1 MTKAATKTAIIECT
15 FPSDCAYYIHWYQK
29 KEKETLRRVQYVY
42 ISNGNT
48 QNEPGFEFLKSEK
61 KAVGVL
67 GQTVEQPEFFWTKAL
82 NKRAYISCK
91 VTGLQDSNYVHWY
104 QQKDGE
110 APKRILYVNK
120 DGSSTVHN
128 PDHPEAKDFTL
139 QLENVNHYVLRVKA
153 LKLIHSGVYY
163 CACWD
168 WSSHIAVLGVTVEQS
183 ELLWTKLVRKRVS
196 ISCKV
201 TGLSTSDYVHW
212 YQQKDGE
219 ALKRILYINQDGSG
233 LIPDSDHP
241 QARDFSVRVDKRTNS
256 YDLRVDTL
264 KTSHTAVY
272 YCACWERG
280 TVTVIIHILYK
291 NSDCMKHY
299 AEIRSGRIGV
309 LGLTLEQRDFSW
321 TKQRGKRANIKC
333 TVTGLQSGDYV
344 HWYQQ
349 KDGEA
354 PKRILYVNKDVA
366 VLGVTVE
373 QTELLWTTP
382 AGKRVYI
389 SCKVTGL
396 TTDYVHW
403 YQQKDGEAPK
413 RILYIKQDGSGLTP
427 DFNHKEAK
435 DFTVKVNQNSNTY
448 YLKVDTLKTIAVLGV
463 TVEQSELS
471 WTKLVG
477 KRVFISCKV
486 TGLSTTYIHW
496 YQQKDGEA
504 PKRILYINQDGS
516 GLTYDSNLPQARDF
530 NVRVDKKSNSYDL

>member
-1 MTKAATKTAIIECT
+1 MHFPLQVPLLLLIYLISSEVSAVELSQKFLMTKAATKTAIIECT
-15 FPSDCAYYIHWYQK
+15 FPSDCAYFIHWYQK

-48 QNEPGFEFLKSEK
+48 LNEPGFEFLKSEK
-61 KAVGVL
+61 KAGVL

-91 VTGLQDSNYVHWY
+91 VTGLQDNNYVHWY

-120 DGSSTVHN
+120 DV
-128 PDHPEAKDFTL
+128 
-139 QLENVNHYVLRVKA
+139 
-153 LKLIHSGVYY
+153 
-163 CACWD
+163 
-168 WSSHIAVLGVTVEQS
+168 AVLGVTVEQS
-183 ELLWTKLVRKRVS
+183 EFLWTRQVGKRVYISCKVTGLSTSDYVHWYQQKDGEAPKRILYIKQDGSGLTPDSDHPQAREFNMRVDKRTNSYDLRVDTLKTSHTAVYYCACWESGTVTVIIHILYKNSDIAVLGLTVEQSELSWTKLVGKRVF

-233 LIPDSDHP
+233 LTYDSNLP
-241 QARDFSVRVDKRTNS
+241 QARDFNVRVDKKSNS
-256 YDLRVDTL
+256 YELRVDKL

-272 YCACWERG
+272 YCACWESG

-291 NSDCMKHY
+291 NSD
-299 AEIRSGRIGV
+299 IGV
-309 LGLTLEQRDFSW
+309 MGLTLEQRDFSW

-373 QTELLWTTP
+373 QSELLWTKP
-382 AGKRVYI
+382 AGNKVYI

-396 TTDYVHW
+396 TTEYVHW
-403 YQQKDGEAPK
+403 YQQKDGEALK
-413 RILYIKQDGSGLTP
+413 RILYIKQDGSGLTHDP
-427 DFNHKEAK
+427 NHKEAK
-435 DFTVKVNQNSNTY
+435 DFTVK
-448 YLKVDTLKTIAVLGV
+448 
-463 TVEQSELS
+463 
-471 WTKLVG
+471 
-477 KRVFISCKV
+477 
-486 TGLSTTYIHW
+486 
-496 YQQKDGEA
+496 
-504 PKRILYINQDGS
+504 
-516 GLTYDSNLPQARDF
+516 
-530 NVRVDKKSNSYDL
+530 